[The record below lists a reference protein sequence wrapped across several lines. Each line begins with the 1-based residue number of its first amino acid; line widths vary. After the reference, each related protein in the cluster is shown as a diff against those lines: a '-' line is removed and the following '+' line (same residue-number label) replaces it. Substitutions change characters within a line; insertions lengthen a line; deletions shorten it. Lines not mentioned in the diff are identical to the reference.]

1 MMDKVAVNYEKMY
14 YGFPVI
20 LVSFYDV
27 NGLPNVTTIS
37 SSYTLKDMVVLGFS
51 SKGYA
56 INQIKEV
63 HDFVINV
70 PDRSMMDAI
79 SYCGANSGHELS
91 KFDNLNLTHVKS
103 QSVNAPMI
111 RECPIAIECTL
122 TDVIERDQFKGIINI
137 LAQIKGRYVA
147 QEYLNDDG
155 GLQSSEFDNVVYIGD
170 GRKKSFRYLQ

>member
-1 MMDKVAVNYEKMY
+1 MDKVAVNYEKMY

-79 SYCGANSGHELS
+79 SYCGANTGYELS

-103 QSVNAPMI
+103 QTVNAPMI

-122 TDVIERDQFKGIINI
+122 TDVIERDQFKGITNI

-147 QEYLNDDG
+147 QEYLNDEG

-170 GRKKSFRYLQ
+170 GRQKSFRYLQ

>member
-1 MMDKVAVNYEKMY
+1 MEKVAVNYEKMY

-56 INQIKEV
+56 IHQIKEV
-63 HDFVINV
+63 RDFVINV

-79 SYCGANSGHELS
+79 SYCGSNTGYDLS
-91 KFDNLNLTHVKS
+91 KFDNVCLTHVKS
-103 QSVNAPMI
+103 QSVNAPVI
-111 RECPIAIECTL
+111 RECPISIECTL
-122 TDVIERDQFKGIINI
+122 SDIIEREQFKGITNI
-137 LAQIKGRYVA
+137 LAQIKGRLVA
-147 QEYLNDDG
+147 KDYLNDDG
-155 GLQSSEFDNVVYIGD
+155 GLQSSEFDNVFYIGD
-170 GRKKSFRYLQ
+170 GRQKGFRYMQ

>member
-1 MMDKVAVNYEKMY
+1 MEKVVVNYEKMY

-20 LVSFYDV
+20 LVSFFDV
-27 NGLPNVTTIS
+27 NGHPNVTTIS

-63 HDFVINV
+63 RDFVINV

-79 SYCGANSGHELS
+79 SYCGANTGYDLS
-91 KFDNLNLTHVKS
+91 KFDNVNLTHVQS
-103 QSVNAPMI
+103 RSVNAPMI
-111 RECPIAIECTL
+111 LECPIAIECTL
-122 TDVIERDQFKGIINI
+122 TDIIERDQFKGITNI

-147 QEYLNDDG
+147 KEYLNEEG
-155 GLQSSEFDNVVYIGD
+155 GLKSSEFDHVLYIGD
-170 GRKKSFRYLQ
+170 GRQKGFRYLQ

>member
-1 MMDKVAVNYEKMY
+1 MDKVAVNYEKMY

-103 QSVNAPMI
+103 QSVNAPII

-122 TDVIERDQFKGIINI
+122 TDVIERDQFKGITNI

-147 QEYLNDDG
+147 QDYLNDEG
-155 GLQSSEFDNVVYIGD
+155 GLQSSEFDNVLYIGD